1 MTHNLILGSRQPAL
15 ARSYRPGGRGTE
27 PIFNHNG
34 ELNASS
40 NADAFRQIAS
50 LLEAIANGEVMNST
64 QQKRVEQTEDEKLES
79 FQELS
84 AAFHDSDRTLWAETG
99 SIIAA
104 TLKESADR
112 DGFFRRIL
120 HRGEAPANGLVRHRV
135 KRKTVSAL
143 VASGPVSVQPE
154 MVRGQ
159 YIWAPEFEV
168 RASIGVTTME
178 LNQGSAELLD
188 DKYFEAEE
196 QIMRQE
202 DLTFL
207 KLVREMAGDPND
219 IAYVTGGY
227 TPSSFV
233 SIIYK
238 IRNFGLDCPMALI
251 ASDIMPDLLAAPTFV
266 AAFDPVTTYENIMS
280 GTIARLYGTDLVTDQ
295 TRDPRLKVLNPGE
308 MLAFG
313 PPEYVGGY
321 TDRGPVNSVPVDHL
335 IINGHS
341 AKGWNFHEI
350 LSMTAHTG
358 RGVSQGRR

>member
-1 MTHNLILGSRQPAL
+1 MHNLILGSRQPQV
-15 ARSYRPGGRGTE
+15 ARSFRPGGRGSE
-27 PIFNHNG
+27 PVFNSNG

-50 LLEAIANGEVMNST
+50 LMESIASGEVMNSR
-64 QQKRVEQTEDEKLES
+64 QEKRVEETQEQKMESVKELAAAYVDE
-79 FQELS
+79 
-84 AAFHDSDRTLWAETG
+84 DRTLWAETG
-99 SIIAA
+99 SIIAS

-112 DGFFRRIL
+112 NGFFRRIL
-120 HRGEAPANGLVRHRV
+120 HRGEAPDNGLVRHRV

-154 MVRGQ
+154 MLRGQ

-168 RASIGVTTME
+168 RASIGVTTIE
-178 LNQGSAELLD
+178 LNQGSADLLD

-219 IAYVTGGY
+219 ISYITGGY
-227 TPSSFV
+227 TPVSFV
-233 SIIYK
+233 SILQK
-238 IRNFGLDCPMALI
+238 IKNFGLDVPITLV
-251 ASDIMPDLLAAPTFV
+251 ASDIMSDFLSAPTFI
-266 AAFDPVTTYENIMS
+266 AAFDPVTTHENIMT
-280 GTIARLYGTDLVTDQ
+280 GTIARLYGTDIVTDQ

-308 MLAFG
+308 VLAFA

-335 IINGHS
+335 IINGNS